1 MEKEQKQCE
10 IYRKFILEML
20 KDITSVHDL
29 KRIYTLVSVKHEK
42 YE

>member
-1 MEKEQKQCE
+1 MEERE
-10 IYRKFILEML
+10 NYIKFIVELL
-20 KDITSVHDL
+20 KDITSVQDL